1 MNAVIKKNPAKAG
14 FFVVEFGWASVAL
27 NKSKFWRELGAV
39 GRLCDRAL
47 AQGACAFRKDAKAP
61 SMAAQRG
68 PSLARDALLQAQ
80 APIALDL

>member
-1 MNAVIKKNPAKAG
+1 MG
-14 FFVVEFGWASVAL
+14 FCCFKQVEILEGVGG
-27 NKSKFWRELGAV
+27 GAV

-80 APIALDL
+80 APIALNF